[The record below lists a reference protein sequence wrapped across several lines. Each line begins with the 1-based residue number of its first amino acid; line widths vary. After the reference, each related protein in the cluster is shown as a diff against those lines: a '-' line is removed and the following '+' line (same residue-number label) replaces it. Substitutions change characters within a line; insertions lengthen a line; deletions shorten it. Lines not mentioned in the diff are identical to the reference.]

1 MQVRYNKAQTQ
12 YAAQVL
18 LQYNRGPWDF
28 DRNKSDKSDEAVKD
42 QIAIDIEVTLVSYA
56 KEFIAARQ
64 DHQYSY
70 VSTGGFLILF
80 EVQRDTDSSEE
91 YLRAT
96 VLIDPFIMIL
106 DNSVDHDQYVNVDF

>member
-1 MQVRYNKAQTQ
+1 MQVRYNKAQAQ
-12 YAAQVL
+12 YAARVL

-28 DRNKSDKSDEAVKD
+28 ERNKSDDEVNEA
-42 QIAIDIEVTLVSYA
+42 IAADIEVTLVSYA

-80 EVQRDTDSSEE
+80 EVQRDSGSSEE

-106 DNSVDHDQYVNVDF
+106 DYSIEHDQQVTVDF